1 MPARTVEAWR
11 VLLPALERWRRV
23 ASLAL
28 RRAVLLALLK
38 GPAARSFA
46 AAAEQGRRAARVAA
60 AESGR
65 RLLPAKLA
73 RLAAAK
79 QARSPWFRLRR
90 RRPPPLRRRRH
101 RARRRPY

>member
-28 RRAVLLALLK
+28 RRAVLLALK

-46 AAAEQGRRAARVAA
+46 AAAEQGRREARAAA